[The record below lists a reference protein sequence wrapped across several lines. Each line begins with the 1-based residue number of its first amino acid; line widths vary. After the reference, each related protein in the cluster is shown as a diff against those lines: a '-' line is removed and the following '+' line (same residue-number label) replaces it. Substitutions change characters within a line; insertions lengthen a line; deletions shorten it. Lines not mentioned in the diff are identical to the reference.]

1 MNECDSILA
10 SLAGG
15 SEADLH
21 KTYLI
26 MYDPQKPYSKS
37 AFKTWKGFAK
47 NPQVAFLYPD
57 WRDLF
62 WEAFEKFCQKATS
75 KEAPGDALQKTSQKT
90 PSPIQDCAAYFNTI
104 CVNLCRKASAR
115 KKEEETDEEEGFLE
129 NLREPLPETDTEYDE
144 WERYR
149 QLLKK
154 AIQQLGYT
162 CKKLI
167 IAKFYDGID
176 DPEQLSELVERKVA
190 PSSMAAK
197 ITNCK
202 ANLRKI
208 IAGFEPDSFKE
219 N

>member
-10 SLAGG
+10 GLAGG

-26 MYDPQKPYSKS
+26 MYDPKKPYSKS
-37 AFKTWKGFAK
+37 AFKTWRGFAK

-104 CVNLCRKASAR
+104 CYNLCRKASTR
-115 KKEEETDEEEGFLE
+115 KKEEEPIIT
-129 NLREPLPETDTEYDE
+129 E
-144 WERYR
+144 WEVYAK
-149 QLLKK
+149 LLER
-154 AIQQLGYT
+154 AVQQLGYT

-176 DPEQLSELVERKVA
+176 DPEQLSDLVERKVA
-190 PSSMAAK
+190 PSSIAAK

-208 IAGFEPDSFKE
+208 IAGFEPDSFEE